1 MFDKRDT
8 SPTHFIFSVSV
19 IEHILS
25 KEKLIFSFF
34 LCDSLSYVFSSFL
47 FFVFFYKPCV
57 FVYILSFLFLFIW
70 FSFFIFIRFFFR
82 FYYYVFTS
90 LCSSNFSRG
99 ALCQFQL
106 EEYVDSATRVLLVPS
121 IRDANH
127 DFVFPQVIV
136 NWINMDIIIFVLVSV
151 SV

>member
-57 FVYILSFLFLFIW
+57 FVYIRFSNILQVPQIYIIKRPLVYFFLGFINSWHLSWTLHLFLLRPLSSCNE
-70 FSFFIFIRFFFR
+70 SFDLIQEMLLLM
-82 FYYYVFTS
+82 V
-90 LCSSNFSRG
+90 
-99 ALCQFQL
+99 
-106 EEYVDSATRVLLVPS
+106 LVPNTR
-121 IRDANH
+121 IQLPRPH
-127 DFVFPQVIV
+127 EP
-136 NWINMDIIIFVLVSV
+136 W
-151 SV
+151 